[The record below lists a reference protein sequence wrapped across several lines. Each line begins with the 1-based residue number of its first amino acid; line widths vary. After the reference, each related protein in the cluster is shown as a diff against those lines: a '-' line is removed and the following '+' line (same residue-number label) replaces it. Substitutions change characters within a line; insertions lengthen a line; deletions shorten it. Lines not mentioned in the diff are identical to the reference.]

1 MWEEQ
6 NKRKEVQRA
15 VYDVLDIGHPLMY
28 QDQDLCS
35 LAKKHKLSKF
45 KLKELEEICSEFE
58 VEPVGTKLRKATFI
72 NGSQLAKMK
81 KSIPDMFLP

>member
-1 MWEEQ
+1 
-6 NKRKEVQRA
+6 
-15 VYDVLDIGHPLMY
+15 MY
-28 QDQDLCS
+28 LILVIHWCTRIKILCS

-58 VEPVGTKLRKATFI
+58 VEPVGTKLRKAPFI

-81 KSIPDMFLP
+81 KSIPDMFLL